1 MSHQQFDQGRQSQSA
16 NVFGGNLRLQVSRER
31 CDGLRPEPPRLR
43 PEDYPRHRRN
53 GTPASEITLCDA
65 YNYHRVLAPS
75 R

>member
-1 MSHQQFDQGRQSQSA
+1 M
-16 NVFGGNLRLQVSRER
+16 EIR

-65 YNYHRVLAPS
+65 YNYRRVLAPS